1 MGTSI
6 KSFPKTL
13 PAWSTLMDDFWN
25 NGYDMSSEEDQF
37 YPDQLKVALADA
49 FVMSIFFIRL
59 GSSMILDFRSAEG
72 VNPAVMVDPITATP
86 RERLLSFRRL
96 RPELPVPDEITL
108 APWAERVREFERA
121 GVLQRLLE
129 RCDELGGAELMQQAR
144 AGYLKLLAEENTIL
158 RDMVSGIGMETIW
171 ERPSSR

>member
-1 MGTSI
+1 
-6 KSFPKTL
+6 
-13 PAWSTLMDDFWN
+13 MDDFLS
-25 NGYDMSSEEDQF
+25 NGYGMNFDEDQF

-59 GSSMILDFRSAEG
+59 GSTIILDFRSAEG
-72 VNPAVMVDPITATP
+72 VNPAIMVDGMAATP

-96 RPELPVPDEITL
+96 RPELPVPEEITL

-121 GVLQRLLE
+121 GVLKRLLE
-129 RCDELGGAELMQQAR
+129 RCDELGGVELMQQAR
-144 AGYLKLLAEENTIL
+144 SGYLKLLAEENTIL

-171 ERPSSR
+171 ERPSPR